1 MAMLELDVGAA
12 YGWAQRA
19 PHCDATEGPLATAS
33 MERRLAGLLEP
44 MTGHQASPGILAL
57 PVAHFPAVMP
67 KYWAGLFYRESVA
80 DLLSTSND
88 LAPFLGVRRGSAQ
101 LVACAV
107 TRLRPCAGEK
117 LAPDTARSRQ
127 EPRQALKPAASSALS
142 IVASARRSSYLWQAF
157 ATPLRSKTSPP
168 FAPLEALTI
177 LGTSRK
183 RRTSMALT
191 CLPIIS
197 CTVRTCHSER
207 CRLDR

>member
-44 MTGHQASPGILAL
+44 ITGHQASPGILAL

-88 LAPFLGVRRGSAQ
+88 LAPFLGVPARFSPACGRRGDA
-101 LVACAV
+101 
-107 TRLRPCAGEK
+107 
-117 LAPDTARSRQ
+117 APS
-127 EPRQALKPAASSALS
+127 PR
-142 IVASARRSSYLWQAF
+142 RR
-157 ATPLRSKTSPP
+157 
-168 FAPLEALTI
+168 E
-177 LGTSRK
+177 
-183 RRTSMALT
+183 T
-191 CLPIIS
+191 CP
-197 CTVRTCHSER
+197 
-207 CRLDR
+207 